1 MAAFLFH
8 LLTKLLVF
16 LFLAGL
22 VGSAVVILITFFEDG
37 QLLMER
43 DEAKLRSE
51 PENLENATP
60 TANTSHKTRE
70 AY

>member
-1 MAAFLFH
+1 MASFLFH

-16 LFLAGL
+16 LFLVGI
-22 VGSAVVILITFFEDG
+22 VGSAIVILITFFEDC

-51 PENLENATP
+51 PENLENTP
-60 TANTSHKTRE
+60 NTNNSRKTRE

>member
-1 MAAFLFH
+1 MASFLFH

-16 LFLAGL
+16 LFLVGI
-22 VGSAVVILITFFEDG
+22 VGSAIVILITFFEDG

-51 PENLENATP
+51 PENLENTP
-60 TANTSHKTRE
+60 NTNNSRKTRE